1 MNLLYS
7 SAEATISGA
16 NKSMCIV
23 AETLRRE
30 GNNVYVLLPE
40 KGPIEEE
47 LKDRGI
53 QYFIIKSHSWIE
65 ADKKNTMLKNLKM
78 IIKKYANL
86 FAIKK
91 IKMILQKYKIDIVH
105 NNSSSS
111 YVAVKAAQMLN
122 IKTVWHFREFLEED
136 HGIRISRFFNS
147 KNIIENCSAGIAISK
162 SIYDKFSKIYKNLYI
177 KLIYNGIK
185 VDDFYNEKKILQ
197 NGTVTISIIGRVSAG
212 KGQKELIDAI
222 KIIRDEG
229 ISNILINI
237 VGDDTYKYAE
247 DLKEYVKENKLD
259 KMVEFIK
266 PTKDIQK
273 IYKNTDILVVASRN
287 EAFGRVAVEGMLS
300 SCLVIGAN
308 TAGTKEIV
316 KDMETGILYN
326 QGDDKDLANKLKLAI
341 DNNEKMNEII
351 IKARDYAK
359 KKFDSEQNAR
369 NIANLYYELLKK

>member
-23 AETLRRE
+23 AETLRKE

-65 ADKKNTMLKNLKM
+65 ADKKNTIQHNLKM
-78 IIKKYANL
+78 IIKKYVNL

-91 IKMILQKYKIDIVH
+91 IKKILQKYRINIVH

-111 YVAVKAAQMLN
+111 YVAVKAAQKLN

-359 KKFDSEQNAR
+359 KKFNSEQNAR